1 MRYLRILILC
11 ITAVTANVCQND
23 AQTAGSPL
31 SGSFGM
37 AGLTYVYLFDILE
50 DQGNELLYFI
60 GYFGSSAP
68 YDTIIY
74 KSDPALAKVKVM
86 TYDIYCNY
94 RSYAMSP
101 NREFIYIQDRTTG
114 KIFEVRTSDLVISRE
129 LSVSSAS
136 VDLNTN
142 MEVSEG
148 FYFSIII
155 SSIMHTCRW
164 NMTNT
169 NLDCITFGVNSQAN
183 LAPINADLL
192 FFGSTDTAADQY
204 YLANYNFSSS
214 SLAWKKS
221 IACPTSG
228 CVNKF
233 SSSLMSRDKE
243 WVYTMVL
250 YDGNFIFQKLSTADG
265 SPQSSGL
272 IWNDSGYYASYC
284 MKEFSGFIAV
294 QIRSSS
300 LLHQKRLILV
310 SPSAA
315 EVVKEYKSVSSSAF
329 AVGRLLYKGEELM
342 FHSGR
347 IEPSYAFFFARSPT
361 NNIGQLAEFEED
373 TPLFSP
379 ITTSYQVSSTTS
391 NPSLTTSTK
400 TLTISTSSSIT
411 TTDITSSTNP
421 SFTTYVALW
430 NQDHLKTVQSNAS
443 VKLEFTWA
451 CAQSANY
458 TAISFSLAQ
467 TGSNTIPEWVQL
479 DAVNQELHLNTTPK
493 LTEKKTFYF
502 SLQIS
507 FNSEVH
513 YKKFE
518 ITVEECSIQ
527 NCDRCTLGDHST
539 CEACSD
545 GYQSS
550 DDQTSC
556 SKVAETTAATE
567 TKAATAMVALGVTL
581 AGASSILSLSS
592 INSIFS
598 IMNSLQLAILLPLVP
613 EYFSPKVLDFL
624 SGMSFTMLSFDF
636 IKIKDTPLVQDLTNW
651 ASFSQSNEYL
661 NSIGMRTES
670 SINNCSSLIITFI
683 LIGATN
689 IGVLL
694 CHLCSRNSKHR
705 KCQKFI
711 NKLLNFFTF
720 NFYIRIFMQSLA
732 YINLSIFSELYDF
745 NHSSTSRII
754 SLGFCILLCLFT
766 IILFAFSLFMYCKS
780 FPQLDEDKYWLCVEY
795 FNGVKPTKYSKLY
808 SSLFV
813 LLRVLLISLLIFGE
827 SAPSHDKATYFFCV
841 NIAFWLYLI
850 IVRPFENPQDNIIEI
865 INQALF
871 CVLALLLLWINS
883 KEDWTPFIEK
893 VYITVF
899 TVSPVIGSLIC
910 LLFLIRSVEIYRK
923 KCRARKRKQNIAP
936 KEPSSRNRVPQILNV
951 ENPSPSPQIKNQSSS
966 MSRSN
971 APIAFPQVPQA
982 TENPPNPQNSRNIV
996 NIDNRSRQVDRPPKI
1011 RKMKNMGSNN

>member
-1 MRYLRILILC
+1 MGYLRILILC

-23 AQTAGSPL
+23 TQTAGSPL

-37 AGLTYVYLFDILE
+37 AGLTSVFLLDILE
-50 DQGNELLYFI
+50 DQDSELLYFI
-60 GYFGSSAP
+60 GHFGSSAP
-68 YDTIIY
+68 VDTIIY
-74 KSDPALAKVKVM
+74 KSDPALAKVQVM
-86 TYDIYCNY
+86 TYDIYCYYYSN
-94 RSYAMSP
+94 AMSP
-101 NREFIYIQDRTTG
+101 SREFIYIQDHTTE

-136 VDLNTN
+136 VGGNSN

-148 FYFSIII
+148 FFFSLII
-155 SSIMHTCRW
+155 SSIIHTCRW
-164 NMTNT
+164 GMANT
-169 NLDCITFGVNSQAN
+169 NLDCFTFGVNSQAN

-204 YLANYNFSSS
+204 YLVNYNLSSS
-214 SLAWKKS
+214 SLVWKKS

-233 SSSLMSRDKE
+233 SSSLVSRDKE

-250 YDGNFIFQKLSTADG
+250 YNANFIFQKLTTTDG

-272 IWNDSGYYASYC
+272 IWNDSGYGHSYC
-284 MKEFSGFIAV
+284 MKEFSGFIAI
-294 QIRSSS
+294 QILSTSLSSA
-300 LLHQKRLILV
+300 KRLILV

-315 EVVKEYKSVSSSAF
+315 EVVKEYKSVSSSAY

-347 IEPSYAFFFARSPT
+347 INTNYTFFLARSPT

-411 TTDITSSTNP
+411 TIDIASSTNP

-430 NQDHLKTVQSNAS
+430 NQTYLKIVQSNAS
-443 VKLEFTWA
+443 VKLEFTSA

-467 TGSNTIPEWVQL
+467 TGSNTIPGWVQL

-493 LTEKKTFYF
+493 LPEKKTFYF

-550 DDQTSC
+550 DGQTSC

-581 AGASSILSLSS
+581 ASASSILSLSS

-598 IMNSLQLAILLPLVP
+598 IMNSLQLAILLPLIP
-613 EYFSPKVLDFL
+613 DYFSPKVLEFL
-624 SGMSFTMLSFDF
+624 SGMGFTMLSFDF
-636 IKIKDTPLVQDLTNW
+636 IKLNDIPLVERLTDW
-651 ASFSQSNEYL
+651 VSYPQSDGYL
-661 NSIGMRTES
+661 NSLGMRSGS
-670 SINNCSSLIITFI
+670 SVVNYLSLMVIII
-683 LIGATN
+683 LVGIIH
-689 IGVLL
+689 IGVLI
-694 CHLCSRNSKHR
+694 CYRCTENSKHR
-705 KCQKFI
+705 KCKEFTK
-711 NKLLNFFTF
+711 KLFTFFTF
-720 NFYIRIFMQSLA
+720 NVYIRIFMQALVFTT
-732 YINLSIFSELYDF
+732 LSIFAELYNLNLATTVTIVSF
-745 NHSSTSRII
+745 GLCVLFCLCTSV
-754 SLGFCILLCLFT
+754 LFILSF
-766 IILFAFSLFMYCKS
+766 IMYCKS
-780 FPQLDEDKYWLCVEY
+780 FPQLDKKKYWACTEY

-808 SSLFV
+808 SCLFM
-813 LLRVLLISLLIFGE
+813 LMRVLLTSLLIFGE
-827 SAPSHDKATYFFCV
+827 SASQNNRATYFYLF
-841 NIAFWLYLI
+841 NIAYCLYLVI
-850 IVRPFENPQDNIIEI
+850 FRPLENPQDSIIEI
-865 INQALF
+865 INQLLF
-871 CVLALLLLWINS
+871 CSLAVPLSWLDT
-883 KEDWTPFIEK
+883 KEAWKPFYERF
-893 VYITVF
+893 YITVF
-899 TVSPVIGSLIC
+899 MVSPAIGSLIC
-910 LLFLIRSVEIYRK
+910 LMFLLKSIVICIRK
-923 KCRARKRKQNIAP
+923 WKAKNKPQNVAP
-936 KEPSSRNRVPQILNV
+936 KKPSSRNRAPQILNDHNP
-951 ENPSPSPQIKNQSSS
+951 NPSPSIINPSSS

-971 APIAFPQVPQA
+971 VQIAPHQA
-982 TENPPNPQNSRNIV
+982 TQRRPYERSDPRITPMRRKLNNPR
-996 NIDNRSRQVDRPPKI
+996 
-1011 RKMKNMGSNN
+1011 